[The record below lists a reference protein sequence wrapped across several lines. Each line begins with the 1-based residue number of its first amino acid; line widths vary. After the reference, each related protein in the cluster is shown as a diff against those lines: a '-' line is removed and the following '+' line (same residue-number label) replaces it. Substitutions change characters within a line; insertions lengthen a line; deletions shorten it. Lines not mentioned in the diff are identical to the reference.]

1 MRNISI
7 FFSEVRILESAQTNF
22 VMPSSEE
29 DNDMDSDLDF
39 EYGPKVTE
47 IIDEKRQR
55 AIAKRWLNLTISFV
69 IGLTCLMRIL

>member
-1 MRNISI
+1 
-7 FFSEVRILESAQTNF
+7 
-22 VMPSSEE
+22 MPSSEE